1 MICLRAPFRSDVA
14 SFFEP
19 SVNCI
24 VDAIAEQSQKARKPI
39 KVGLD
44 YVTLGCLHVT
54 ITSVGVSCWRVRSQ
68 RLALC
73 RAEGSLQPDGS
84 GCPPSG

>member
-1 MICLRAPFRSDVA
+1 MICLRISFRSEVA

-24 VDAIAEQSQKARKPI
+24 VNAITKQSQMAQKPI

-44 YVTLGCLHVT
+44 HVIPGCFHFTVA
-54 ITSVGVSCWRVRSQ
+54 SVGLSCWRVRS
-68 RLALC
+68 
-73 RAEGSLQPDGS
+73 
-84 GCPPSG
+84 

>member
-1 MICLRAPFRSDVA
+1 MICLSIPFRSDVA

-24 VDAIAEQSQKARKPI
+24 VDAIAEQSQNARKPI

-44 YVTLGCLHVT
+44 YVTLGIWDVVIL
-54 ITSVGVSCWRVRSQ
+54 
-68 RLALC
+68 L
-73 RAEGSLQPDGS
+73 
-84 GCPPSG
+84 

>member
-1 MICLRAPFRSDVA
+1 MISLKVPFRSDVA

-39 KVGLD
+39 KVGIG
-44 YVTLGCLHVT
+44 YVTLRCFHLTV
-54 ITSVGVSCWRVRSQ
+54 TSVGLSCWRIRS
-68 RLALC
+68 
-73 RAEGSLQPDGS
+73 
-84 GCPPSG
+84 